1 MELNDGYTLL
11 TKNFISSGCHSRV
24 FVGLSP
30 TRSKT
35 AVKLYNHYKAYNR
48 EISIL
53 KELHNKANIPTVLS
67 TGNIKDVMYYIVMP
81 YYTISLH
88 DLIKN
93 NSKLS
98 VEEGLYIYY
107 ELVLCLE
114 EIHSLDIIHR
124 DIKPLNIM
132 LHNKSII
139 IIDFSLATK
148 RDHKLSTNVI
158 GSPIFMSINAHR
170 NELKKYTYKDD
181 LMSCYYTFL
190 YCIEGSL
197 PWSNIPDLMPKSRL
211 FEEIHFQKSIFKSDY
226 DYLCKNDHADIVLEI
241 ENFFKKEDIS
251 MSCVQEKFLEKIDT
265 KNSHSIF

>member
-1 MELNDGYTLL
+1 MDLNSGYILL
-11 TKNFISSGCHSRV
+11 NKNLIGSGSHSRV
-24 FVGLSP
+24 FIGLSP
-30 TRSKT
+30 SKTKT
-35 AVKLYNHYKAYNR
+35 AVKLYKNYKVYNR

-53 KELHNKANIPTVLS
+53 KELHNKANIPTILC
-67 TGNIKDVMYYIVMP
+67 TGNIKKVMHYIVMP
-81 YYTISLH
+81 HYTITL
-88 DLIKN
+88 DDFIKSN
-93 NSKLS
+93 GKVSA
-98 VEEGLYIYY
+98 EEGLYLFY

-124 DIKPLNIM
+124 DIKPMNIM
-132 LHNKSII
+132 LHNKSMV

-148 RDHKLSTNVI
+148 RDHKMTTNVI

-170 NELKKYTYKDD
+170 KELKKYTYQDD

-197 PWSNIPDLMPKSRL
+197 PWSNIPVLMPKSRL

-226 DYLCKNDHADIVLEI
+226 DYLCRNDHADIVLEI
-241 ENFFKKEDIS
+241 ENFFEKEGIS
-251 MSCVQEKFLEKIDT
+251 MSYVKEKFYKKIDA

>member
-1 MELNDGYTLL
+1 MDLNDGYILL
-11 TKNFISSGCHSRV
+11 NKNFISSGRHSRV

-30 TRSKT
+30 TKTKT
-35 AVKLYNHYKAYNR
+35 AVKLFKDNKVYNR

-53 KELHNKANIPTVLS
+53 KELHNKSNVPTVLC
-67 TGNIKDVMYYIVMP
+67 TGSIRKVMYYIVMP
-81 YYTISLH
+81 YYTTSLH
-88 DLIKN
+88 DFIKN

-98 VEEGLYIYY
+98 LEEGLYLFY

-114 EIHSLDIIHR
+114 EIHSQDIIHR
-124 DIKPLNIM
+124 DIKPMNIM
-132 LHNKSII
+132 LHDKSMI
-139 IIDFSLATK
+139 IIDFSLSIHK
-148 RDHKLSTNVI
+148 DHKMSTNVI

-170 NELKKYTYKDD
+170 KELKKYTYKDD

-197 PWSNIPDLMPKSRL
+197 PWSNIPALVPKSRL
-211 FEEIHFQKSIFKSDY
+211 FEEIHFQKSIFRSDY

-241 ENFFKKEDIS
+241 ENFFEKEGIS
-251 MSCVQEKFLEKIDT
+251 LSYIKEKLYEKIDV